1 MIRSAVPFRRGRAW
15 LAISCL
21 LACGA
26 LLAACGSSSSK
37 SSSSAGS
44 SASAASGGGSG
55 SSSSSSSSGKHVTI
69 GVVETFTSI
78 PFYQTARLGALAA
91 GTEDGNATVIVQ
103 GPAESTG
110 SGEATMASNLE
121 TAKQPDGFA
130 PNPCVLPA
138 WTQTLATLARD
149 VPNNNVAAWNC
160 KPIGEAGQTS
170 PVKTYVGVNDFETG
184 EQQAEV
190 AIKGANLGASTTGT
204 ALVAY
209 CEKGVPILTSRE
221 EGALAEIKKLTPKVQ
236 GVGFFSALD
245 QNGNTAAWTSEF
257 TKYPHVVLAMGACDQ
272 DSASLITLKSRGVG
286 GDFASAAVDPD
297 PQELQAIESGKMTA
311 AVASAPW
318 VQANVAV
325 QLLIKGARGT
335 ALPQGWVDTGIE
347 SISKANAPQWLKA
360 ASSPAAAQ
368 AFFAPIANK
377 IVANPSAVL
386 KPMSAAAGS
395 TS

>member
-1 MIRSAVPFRRGRAW
+1 MKRFTVPSRRGRAW
-15 LAISCL
+15 LAIFCL

-26 LLAACGSSSSK
+26 LLAACGSSSSN
-37 SSSSAGS
+37 SSSAS
-44 SASAASGGGSG
+44 STSSGSAASGGGSG
-55 SSSSSSSSGKHVTI
+55 SSSSSSAKHVTI

-78 PFYQTARLGALAA
+78 PFYQTARIGALAA
-91 GTEDGNATVIVQ
+91 GTEQGNATVIVQ

-110 SGEATMASNLE
+110 SGEATMAQNLE
-121 TAKQPDGFA
+121 TAKQPEGFA

-160 KPIGEAGQTS
+160 KPIGSAGETS

-190 AIKGANLGASTTGT
+190 AIKGAHLGASTTGT

-257 TKYPHVVLAMGACDQ
+257 SRYPHVVLAMGACDQ
-272 DSASLITLKSRGVG
+272 DSASLITLKARSVG

-297 PQELQAIESGKMTA
+297 PQELQAVESGKMTA
-311 AVASAPW
+311 AVASDPW

-325 QLLIKGARGT
+325 QLLIKGARGA
-335 ALPQGWVDTGIE
+335 ALPQGWVDTGIQ

-360 ASSPAAAQ
+360 TTSPAAAQ
-368 AFFAPIANK
+368 AFFGPVANK
-377 IVANPSAVL
+377 IVADPTADL

-395 TS
+395 S